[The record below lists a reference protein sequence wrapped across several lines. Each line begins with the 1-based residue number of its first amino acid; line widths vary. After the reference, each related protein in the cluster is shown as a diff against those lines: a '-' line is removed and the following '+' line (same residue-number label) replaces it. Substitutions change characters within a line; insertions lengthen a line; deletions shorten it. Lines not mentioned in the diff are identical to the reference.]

1 MAYLIERRAQVLFV
15 TASLVNEKG
24 RSHNI
29 VIESRPEYAVITLQG
44 LKEQYPICWEAIFET
59 ARRRHSANLRL
70 EAKTAMPRRASGKK
84 VRD

>member
-24 RSHNI
+24 SHNI

-44 LKEQYPICWEAIFET
+44 LKEQYPICWEAIFEA
-59 ARRRHSANLRL
+59 ARRRHSANLHL
-70 EAKTAMPRRASGKK
+70 EAEASKQRQPTKKRRP
-84 VRD
+84 

>member
-24 RSHNI
+24 RSHKI

-59 ARRRHSANLRL
+59 ARRRHSANLQL
-70 EAKTAMPRRASGKK
+70 EAEASKQRQPTKKRRP
-84 VRD
+84 